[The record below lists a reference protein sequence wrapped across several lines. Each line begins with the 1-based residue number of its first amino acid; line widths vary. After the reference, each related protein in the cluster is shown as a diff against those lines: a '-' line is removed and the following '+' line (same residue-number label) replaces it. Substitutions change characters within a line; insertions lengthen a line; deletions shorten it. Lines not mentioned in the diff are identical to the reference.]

1 MKTRKFSSLNRSYFG
16 LFVLWTYLAV
26 FTTGNSWVG
35 NIYPLEYGDYVANLY
50 GQAGVTEYPYWH
62 AQYAYM
68 AHMLL
73 FKNGDLLLMYYSNI
87 LNLDNQY
94 SNVNLN
100 STGLVVR
107 TDSGSGKTIWARNI
121 FYIYSMNILGTVFIC
136 ITNDFVWTI
145 NAIYNNSIYEA
156 IIIKLDSNGN
166 LLKSFS
172 LLNNINQSNWIA
184 LYFSPEFLVANNDDS
199 VLILGETTYYPSFM
213 GVSVN
218 SMTDVSLFKIDAN
231 LNLNW
236 ISSFDYGNLYDQ
248 SSSLFEVNGTIF
260 ISLISNHT
268 YLWICTLSLTTGEL
282 TSSTWIQSIYTN
294 YSNLPIRFLI
304 TLISPKYIFAWDGLG
319 RNTGT
324 GKLMIFDTNSL
335 ALLKVYSGEGLYKS
349 NAMMINNSNYLIS
362 YLIDS
367 NLVLLFLD
375 NSFSLS
381 SYKISLISAVYSD
394 FILNQF
400 QALFEDQIFIGYSY
414 TSPIN
419 GKQIMHSSLPILSN
433 NIDYNI
439 LFK

>member
-1 MKTRKFSSLNRSYFG
+1 
-16 LFVLWTYLAV
+16 
-26 FTTGNSWVG
+26 
-35 NIYPLEYGDYVANLY
+35 
-50 GQAGVTEYPYWH
+50 
-62 AQYAYM
+62 M
-68 AHMLL
+68 AHILL

-94 SNVNLN
+94 SDINLN
-100 STGLVVR
+100 STGLIVR

-121 FYIYSMNILGTVFIC
+121 VYIYNMNILGTVFIN

-184 LYFSPEFLVANNDDS
+184 FYFSPEFLVANNDDS

-213 GVSVN
+213 GVSMN

-268 YLWICTLSLTTGEL
+268 YL
-282 TSSTWIQSIYTN
+282 
-294 YSNLPIRFLI
+294 
-304 TLISPKYIFAWDGLG
+304 
-319 RNTGT
+319 
-324 GKLMIFDTNSL
+324 
-335 ALLKVYSGEGLYKS
+335 
-349 NAMMINNSNYLIS
+349 
-362 YLIDS
+362 
-367 NLVLLFLD
+367 
-375 NSFSLS
+375 
-381 SYKISLISAVYSD
+381 
-394 FILNQF
+394 
-400 QALFEDQIFIGYSY
+400 
-414 TSPIN
+414 
-419 GKQIMHSSLPILSN
+419 
-433 NIDYNI
+433 
-439 LFK
+439 

>member
-16 LFVLWTYLAV
+16 LFVLWTYLTI
-26 FTTGNSWVG
+26 FTTGSSWVG

-50 GQAGVTEYPYWH
+50 DQAGVSEYPYWH

-68 AHMLL
+68 ASMLL

-94 SNVNLN
+94 SDINLN

-121 FYIYSMNILGTVFIC
+121 VYIYNMNILGTVFIN

-184 LYFSPEFLVANNDDS
+184 FYFSPEFLVANNDDS

-213 GVSVN
+213 GVSMN

-260 ISLISNHT
+260 VSLISNHT

-335 ALLKVYSGEGLYKS
+335 ALLRVYSGEGLYKS
-349 NAMMINNSNYLIS
+349 NAVMISDSNYLIS
-362 YLIDS
+362 YLIDF

-375 NSFSLS
+375 NSFSLY

-394 FILNQF
+394 FILNLF
-400 QALFEDQIFIGYSY
+400 PALFEDQIFIGYSY

-419 GKQIMHSSLPILSN
+419 GKQIMHSSL
-433 NIDYNI
+433 
-439 LFK
+439 

>member
-1 MKTRKFSSLNRSYFG
+1 MKTCKFSSWNRSCFV
-16 LFVLWTYLAV
+16 LFVLWTYLTI
-26 FTTGNSWVG
+26 FSSGSSWAG

-50 GQAGVTEYPYWH
+50 GQTDVTEYPYWH

-94 SNVNLN
+94 SDANLN

-121 FYIYSMNILGTVFIC
+121 FYIYNMNILGTIFIN
-136 ITNDFVWTI
+136 IKNDFVWTI

-166 LLKSFS
+166 LLNSFS
-172 LLNNINQSNWIA
+172 LLNNINKSNWA
-184 LYFSPEFLVANNDDS
+184 AFYFSPEFLVANNDDS
-199 VLILGETTYYPSFM
+199 VLILGETTYYPDFM

-260 ISLISNHT
+260 VSLISNHT

-294 YSNLPIRFLI
+294 YSSLPIRFLI

-349 NAMMINNSNYLIS
+349 NAVMISDSNYMIS
-362 YLIDS
+362 YLADS

-400 QALFEDQIFIGYSY
+400 PALFEDQIFIGYSY
-414 TSPIN
+414 IFRIG
-419 GKQIMHSSLPILSN
+419 GKL
-433 NIDYNI
+433 
-439 LFK
+439 